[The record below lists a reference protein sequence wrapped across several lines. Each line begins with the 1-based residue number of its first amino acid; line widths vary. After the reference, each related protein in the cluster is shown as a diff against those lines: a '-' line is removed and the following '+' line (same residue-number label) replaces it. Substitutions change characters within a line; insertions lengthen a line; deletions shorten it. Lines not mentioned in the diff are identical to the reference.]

1 MQLHV
6 TKEGARSAGL
16 QTGRIGET
24 ALREALQ
31 ILSSGGAQ
39 PSEITAWTC
48 GPPRMVDDMSVML
61 SDLGMPAS
69 SIKTE
74 KWF

>member
-6 TKEGARSAGL
+6 TREGGRCAGV
-16 QTGRIGET
+16 QTGRIGVT

-31 ILSSGGAQ
+31 VLSREGAE
-39 PSEITAWTC
+39 PSQTNAWTC
-48 GPPRMVDDMSVML
+48 GPPRMVDDMAVML
-61 SDLGMPAS
+61 TGLGMPAS
-69 SIKTE
+69 NIKTE